1 MLQFIQPSYVGSFT
15 GRVGVVCAEI
25 AMEELTAS
33 VGDVGDSCICKVPGV
48 FEELPPQLVRTQQRN
63 TPGITFRAN
72 VLFMFFLPSQLL
84 A

>member
-1 MLQFIQPSYVGSFT
+1 
-15 GRVGVVCAEI
+15 VGVVCAEI
-25 AMEELTAS
+25 VREELTAS
-33 VGDVGDSCICKVPGV
+33 VGDVGDSCICKVRGV

-72 VLFMFFLPSQLL
+72 VLFMFLLPSQLL